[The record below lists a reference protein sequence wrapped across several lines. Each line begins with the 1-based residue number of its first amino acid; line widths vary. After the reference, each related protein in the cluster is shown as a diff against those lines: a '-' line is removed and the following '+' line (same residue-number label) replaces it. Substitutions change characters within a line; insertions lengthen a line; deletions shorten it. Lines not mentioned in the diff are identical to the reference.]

1 MLFLGIIS
9 SIEDDALIC
18 INEPEI
24 RLHPQWQEKFVDIFK
39 DSFSD
44 YQGCHFLIATH
55 SPLIVSDIS
64 ATNSCVYDKVN
75 RKLIDDR
82 LHKDRSADYQLA
94 TLYPNPGNNNEYL
107 ITQII
112 AVLDSVCKTENP
124 S

>member
-1 MLFLGIIS
+1 M
-9 SIEDDALIC
+9 
-18 INEPEI
+18 NEPEI